1 MNPKY
6 LEITQKGMSAQLA
19 ELTLDEMV
27 SYVRNYLHAFL
38 LDDRVC
44 AALIQ
49 RLGSDQ
55 QVHAHPAA
63 ARCLRYLL
71 DKAIKMRPF
80 RPGVLDAA
88 AKLAPT
94 PEVMERLEI
103 INALNAAK
111 ETFDLIIGL
120 NLSEHADDVRQFL
133 AHLIH
138 AHPSHVA
145 AAQYALYVDKG
156 LGLPPGPW
164 LKDFKCPRRLQPL
177 WRASLFDHH
186 ARLCD
191 WESAMALWPTLDAD
205 RLDEVA
211 LALAGDMFAALGD
224 AGQALALYDKSIA
237 LDPVQTPVRLRRRE
251 LASPFPVTPS
261 LVAERKVAILL
272 YSWNKA
278 EVLGRTLVSLSESD
292 IGPADIHVLLNGCTD
307 GSREVVESLRPRFP
321 HNALTV
327 HALHVNIGA
336 PAARN
341 WLMNLPEV
349 RATDYIAF
357 LDDDVLVQKDWLARF
372 LTVAESDPKVAVVG
386 AKIITPGAPPRL
398 QYLYRHVAIADH
410 ELLKMSL
417 HAPLDTYDTG
427 IYDVVRETRNV
438 MGCQHLLR
446 TSALDA
452 APAGFDIRFSP
463 SQVDDIEHDLALCLA
478 GHKVMYCGTVTCEH
492 LQQSGVTLDSHAFN
506 PSQVGNAVA
515 NDMKLY
521 YKYFFDLPKLKKLDC
536 LGMDVG
542 FEPAGI

>member
-6 LEITQKGMSAQLA
+6 LEITRKGMSAQLE
-19 ELTLDEMV
+19 ELSLDEMV
-27 SYVRNYLHAFL
+27 LYIRNYLHSFL

-44 AALIQ
+44 GVFIQ
-49 RLGSDQ
+49 RLGTDP

-63 ARCLRYLL
+63 RRCLLYLMG
-71 DKAIKMRPF
+71 KALKLRPF

-88 AKLAPT
+88 ARLTPT
-94 PEVMERLEI
+94 PEIRERLEI
-103 INALNAAK
+103 VNALNSAK

-120 NLSEHADDVRQFL
+120 DVGEHAEDVRQFL
-133 AHLIH
+133 AQLIH

-145 AAQYALYVDKG
+145 AAQYALYVEKE

-164 LKDFKCPRRLQPL
+164 LGDFKCPRRLQPL
-177 WRASLFDHH
+177 WQASLFDHH
-186 ARLCD
+186 ARLRD
-191 WESAMALWPTLDAD
+191 WETAMSLWPSLAPD
-205 RLDEVA
+205 RLNEEI
-211 LALAGDMFAALGD
+211 LALAGDMFAARGD
-224 AGQALALYDKSIA
+224 TAQALALYDRSLE
-237 LDPVQTPVRLRRRE
+237 LDPLQTPVRLRRNE
-251 LASPFPVTPS
+251 LASPFPVDPS
-261 LVAERKVAILL
+261 LVESRKVAILL

-278 EVLGRTLVSLSESD
+278 DVLARTLESLSGSE
-292 IGPADIHVLLNGCTD
+292 IGPAAIHVLLNGCTD
-307 GSREVVESLRPRFP
+307 RSREMVESMRARFP
-321 HNALTV
+321 HNELTV
-327 HALHVNIGA
+327 HDLHVNIGA

-386 AKIITPGAPPRL
+386 AKIVTPGTPPRL
-398 QYLYRHVAIADH
+398 QYLYRHVAISDH
-410 ELLKMSL
+410 GLLKMSL
-417 HAPLDTYDTG
+417 HAPLDTFDTG
-427 IYDVVRETRNV
+427 LYDFVRETRNV

-478 GHKVMYCGTVTCEH
+478 GYKVMYCGTVTCEH
-492 LQQSGVTLDSHAFN
+492 LQQSGVTLEARAFN

-515 NDMKLY
+515 NDMKLF
-521 YKYFFDLPKLKKLDC
+521 YKYFYDLPKLKVLDC

-542 FEPAGI
+542 FEPPEI